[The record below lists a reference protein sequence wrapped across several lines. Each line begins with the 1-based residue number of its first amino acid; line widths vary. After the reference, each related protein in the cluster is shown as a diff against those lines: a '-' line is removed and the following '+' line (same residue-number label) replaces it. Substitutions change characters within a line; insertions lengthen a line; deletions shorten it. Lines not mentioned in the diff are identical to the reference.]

1 MCGRDKRS
9 LQKQLLGEKVS
20 KLGFCESRIRGTGS
34 DEMNFWEL
42 RLGTGLLLEKSQ
54 FETA

>member
-9 LQKQLLGEKVS
+9 LQKQLLREKVS
-20 KLGFCESRIRGTGS
+20 KLGFCEPRILGTGS
-34 DEMNFWEL
+34 DEMNFWEP